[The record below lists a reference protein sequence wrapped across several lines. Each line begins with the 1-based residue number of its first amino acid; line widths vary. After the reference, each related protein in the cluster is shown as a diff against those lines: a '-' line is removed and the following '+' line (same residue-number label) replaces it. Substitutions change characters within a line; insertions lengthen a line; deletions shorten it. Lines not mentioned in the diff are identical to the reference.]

1 MKPGRLGEML
11 YFDNAA
17 TTFPKPENVRKA
29 VSESFL
35 YYGAN
40 PGRSGHDLAMKTA
53 KKVFEAREK
62 AADFF
67 GLSSPENLVFTKN
80 CTEGLNAVLMSIGKK
95 GGHIIISDLEH
106 NSVFR
111 PVYELKNRGNI
122 SFSVAETFEG
132 EPEKTAES

>member
-1 MKPGRLGEML
+1 ML

-29 VSESFL
+29 VLESFL

-40 PGRSGHDLAMKTA
+40 PGRSGHDLAMETA

-67 GLSSPENLVFTKN
+67 GLSSPENLVFTK
-80 CTEGLNAVLMSIGKK
+80 TVHGQAQSHWFEASLAVNLKKWLKSAKRGMSGGK
-95 GGHIIISDLEH
+95 
-106 NSVFR
+106 
-111 PVYELKNRGNI
+111 
-122 SFSVAETFEG
+122 
-132 EPEKTAES
+132 